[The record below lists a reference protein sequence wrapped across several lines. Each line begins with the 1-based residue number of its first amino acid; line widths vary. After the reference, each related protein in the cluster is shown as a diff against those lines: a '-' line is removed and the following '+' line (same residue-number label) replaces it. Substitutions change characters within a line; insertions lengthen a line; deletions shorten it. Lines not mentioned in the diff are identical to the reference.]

1 MQIEE
6 ILQLVTPEV
15 HAGLRRAVELGKW
28 ADGAALSREQRELCL
43 QALIAWEARA
53 LAPEQRAGFID
64 RGSKAAD
71 EHCAAPP
78 ADEPAV
84 VRIIRQQGG

>member
-1 MQIEE
+1 MQFNE

-28 ADGAALSREQRELCL
+28 PDGTVLSREQRELCL

-53 LAPEQRAGFID
+53 LAPEERAGFID
-64 RGSKAAD
+64 RGHKAAG
-71 EHCAAPP
+71 ERC

-84 VRIIRQQGG
+84 VRIVRDRGV